1 MAGRGRLPPP
11 LMAGRGPIPGPEALR
26 MGPGMSVLPPGLIM
40 EEKIATQHQE
50 IQRLLTENQRLAAT
64 HVALRQELAATQQE
78 VQRLQQA
85 LRNGQAEKE
94 AQFRGIAEK
103 STRMEQELRALE
115 PLKLDLQR
123 AQADAQKLLLNR
135 QELSGQVQQLTQDM
149 QRVRADAQQVPAM
162 KAEIDGLRQ
171 EIQRARTA
179 FEFEKNANA
188 ELLEQRTA
196 MEKNLVSMAREVE
209 KLRAELTNA
218 EKKVR
223 GGGYGGS
230 YGTEGGYGAYGDG
243 YGVSQLNSGPPM
255 HAAEYTQ
262 VAEVDLKVHLLVHLV
277 DEVEIAGTVHAR
289 WMFFLERFMKTLK
302 RFVRQRARPEG
313 SMAEGWMV
321 QESCVF
327 ISEYLTRSQNNI
339 IELWNIKDDERVVS
353 EVPQGNGVVKRFSE
367 AERIKVSDYCMMNT
381 DIMQRW
387 YEMYEQMR
395 QQQIRAREEW
405 RHTSKSVSYPDD
417 TSSSKKLHSILR
429 DQIRGGGMLF
439 KLPPRSRH
447 IFDERGVEEFLPGE
461 AMEEDHQTDEE
472 HRTIAPPR
480 ELCIATDETSSDD
493 SSNEGD
499 NDLSNGN
506 DDDPFN
512 SLDMNDMVPAQSVTS
527 TSLGI
532 NLELVL
538 DLSQEDVCIDEI
550 SAPYDE

>member
-1 MAGRGRLPPP
+1 MVYLAR
-11 LMAGRGPIPGPEALR
+11 
-26 MGPGMSVLPPGLIM
+26 
-40 EEKIATQHQE
+40 KINPT
-50 IQRLLTENQRLAAT
+50 T
-64 HVALRQELAATQQE
+64 
-78 VQRLQQA
+78 
-85 LRNGQAEKE
+85 
-94 AQFRGIAEK
+94 IARARKDAIE
-103 STRMEQELRALE
+103 TVCALE
-115 PLKLDLQR
+115 DHFPTSI
-123 AQADAQKLLLNR
+123 LN
-135 QELSGQVQQLTQDM
+135 
-149 QRVRADAQQVPAM
+149 
-162 KAEIDGLRQ
+162 
-171 EIQRARTA
+171 IQ
-179 FEFEKNANA
+179 
-188 ELLEQRTA
+188 
-196 MEKNLVSMAREVE
+196 
-209 KLRAELTNA
+209 
-218 EKKVR
+218 
-223 GGGYGGS
+223 
-230 YGTEGGYGAYGDG
+230 
-243 YGVSQLNSGPPM
+243 
-255 HAAEYTQ
+255 
-262 VAEVDLKVHLLVHLV
+262 VHLLVHLV

-302 RFVRQRARPEG
+302 GFVRQRARPKG
-313 SMAEGWMV
+313 SMAKGWMV

-367 AERIKVSDYCMMNT
+367 AERTKVSDYCMMNT

-387 YEMYEQMR
+387 YEMYKQMR

-405 RHTSKSVSYPDD
+405 RHTSRSVSYPD
-417 TSSSKKLHSILR
+417 TLRLPPKSMSASWLLAKIPSSKASGEVISPDEQEYAFGPDWHVVFYPARPNPRWWYAI
-429 DQIRGGGMLF
+429 QTA
-439 KLPPRSRH
+439 PRSRH

-480 ELCIATDETSSDD
+480 ELCTATDETSSDD